1 VYTVNASSFKQ
12 GMTTS
17 SLKPQLR
24 NALLRYAK
32 SPTSKQNSIIEQ
44 GFTLVELL
52 IVVVIL
58 GVLSSIA
65 LPAFLNQQDK
75 ANVSAA
81 NTQGKNLM
89 QACQLKLLDP
99 TETVP
104 ASLTSPKTFGKLVW
118 TPTVTGTASGTPLTA
133 CSSATTGTGV
143 TTQQNL
149 VIDIASG
156 NLSTETLAAK

>member
-1 VYTVNASSFKQ
+1 
-12 GMTTS
+12 MTTCA
-17 SLKPQLR
+17 LNPQLHT
-24 NALLRYAK
+24 AMLRK
-32 SPTSKQNSIIEQ
+32 IRRVDLQKKNPIEQ

-89 QACQLKLLDP
+89 KVCQVKLLDP
-99 TETVP
+99 TEAIPT
-104 ASLTSPKTFGKLVW
+104 ALTTAKTFGKLTW
-118 TPTVTGTASGTPLTA
+118 TPSVTGAASGTALSA
-133 CSSATTGTGV
+133 CSSVTTGTGV

-149 VIDIASG
+149 VLDVASG